1 MTADKLQTLHEDL
14 ADVFAESPL
23 ISPHTEASHHTFDRE
38 ALSGI
43 FREHRQVLSE
53 TNPSRPDAGHEAL
66 SEIFSDPHRISSD
79 KEPSRLASDR
89 EALSELFNEHHPIST
104 GAEPSSSIFDDV
116 ALAKLF
122 SEPLPVSANTEPSP
136 AGFDH
141 RVLAEVLNEPRPVR
155 IDPQPSPISL
165 DTASS
170 SEPLPAQPD
179 NGEPVAPI
187 VAVAS
192 STNADGART
201 QRARSLL
208 TKLHHIF
215 SPRSEP
221 PPSDIENDPSP
232 LTRPDRVGNVEPAAT
247 AVAVAPAADA
257 ESTHAQQASPL
268 PVEAVAPIAPAIEPS
283 PPMLPDPL
291 HPVVADRRKTGE
303 PAAKADQPDNPES
316 APTTAPADAV
326 SGQAPQGKPSLT
338 EPRPITI
345 KVEALP
351 HSRDKET
358 SLPTSS
364 GQPDDTEPAA
374 EIVAVAAAPNIES
387 VRPQQAT
394 SLQAERPAPISI
406 DTRSSLAD
414 LQTEPSTP
422 ALAGK
427 LDNARPPVVTG
438 AEPREEKPISS
449 EVPSLLSTMFHPQP
463 RAVENDPSPASIAGQ
478 PDPAESRARFVA
490 VAPAA
495 ETESAEM
502 RAQQA
507 RSPLAELDLDTAIR
521 LRWVMRDIR
530 SRRTKLSPVS
540 DNDLTTLLDLGL
552 VEMRAELPSLTTLGV
567 LALD

>member
-14 ADVFAESPL
+14 ADAFAESPL

-53 TNPSRPDAGHEAL
+53 TDPSRPDAGHEAL

-141 RVLAEVLNEPRPVR
+141 RVLAEVLNEPPPVP

-192 STNADGART
+192 STNMDGART

-232 LTRPDRVGNVEPAAT
+232 LTRPDRVGNVEPAAR
-247 AVAVAPAADA
+247 AVAVAPAADV
-257 ESTHAQQASPL
+257 ESTHTQQASPL

-283 PPMLPDPL
+283 PPMLREPSY
-291 HPVVADRRKTGE
+291 PVVAGRKKTGE
-303 PAAKADQPDNPES
+303 PAAKADQPDNPQPS
-316 APTTAPADAV
+316 PTTAPADAV
-326 SGQAPQGKPSLT
+326 SGQAPQGRPSLT
-338 EPRPITI
+338 EPRPIPI

-351 HSRDKET
+351 RSRDKET

-387 VRPQQAT
+387 VRP
-394 SLQAERPAPISI
+394 
-406 DTRSSLAD
+406 
-414 LQTEPSTP
+414 
-422 ALAGK
+422 
-427 LDNARPPVVTG
+427 PVVTG

-449 EVPSLLSTMFHPQP
+449 EVPSLLSTVFHPQP

-478 PDPAESRARFVA
+478 PDPAESTARFVA

-502 RAQQA
+502 GAQQA